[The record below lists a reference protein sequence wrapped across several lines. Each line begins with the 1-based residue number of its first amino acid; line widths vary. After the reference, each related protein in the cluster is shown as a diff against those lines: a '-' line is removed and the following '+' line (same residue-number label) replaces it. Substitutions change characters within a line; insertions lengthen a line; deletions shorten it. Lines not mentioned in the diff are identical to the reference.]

1 MQLRRSAIALSLLV
15 LAAAAQAQAPAAPV
29 GPPVNPNALH
39 VALSSLLLAS
49 VKAAVANAM
58 IANGNAPGSN
68 AAAKVG
74 APDYLTSNEISHI
87 VVGPG
92 GVLSVGFT
100 GAVSPDAVGV
110 TLMPTL
116 DAGHHAVSWSCVSN
130 SIPEIARVE
139 SECRYVPA
147 AGH

>member
-1 MQLRRSAIALSLLV
+1 MPLRRIAIAASLL
-15 LAAAAQAQAPAAPV
+15 LTAAVAQAQTPAAPV
-29 GPPVNPNALH
+29 GPPINPDALH

-58 IANGNAPGSN
+58 IAHGSAPASN

-92 GVLSVGFT
+92 GVLSIGFT
-100 GAVSPDAVGV
+100 GAVSPDAIGV
-110 TLMPTL
+110 TLTPKL
-116 DAGHHAVSWSCVSN
+116 DAARREVNWSCVSS
-130 SIPEIARVE
+130 SIPEIAKVE
-139 SECRYVPA
+139 SECRYVPV

>member
-139 SECRYVPA
+139 SECRYAPA

>member
-1 MQLRRSAIALSLLV
+1 MHFRRSVFSVSLLV
-15 LAAAAQAQAPAAPV
+15 LAAATQAQAAAAPV

-49 VKAAVANAM
+49 VKAAVANSM
-58 IANGNAPGSN
+58 IANGRAPDSN
-68 AAAKVG
+68 VAAKVG

-87 VVGPG
+87 VVGPA

-110 TLMPTL
+110 TLVPKL
-116 DAGHHAVSWSCVSN
+116 DASHHAVSWSCVSN
-130 SIPEIARVE
+130 SIPEIAKVA

-147 AGH
+147 SGH

>member
-1 MQLRRSAIALSLLV
+1 MQLRHSAIALSLLV

-110 TLMPTL
+110 TLLPTL

>member
-1 MQLRRSAIALSLLV
+1 MPMRRIVFAVSLLLITAV
-15 LAAAAQAQAPAAPV
+15 AQAQAPTAPV

-39 VALSSLLLAS
+39 IALSSLLLAS

-58 IANGNAPGSN
+58 IANGRAPASN
-68 AAAKVG
+68 ADAKVG

-92 GVLSVGFT
+92 GVLSIGFT
-100 GAVSPDAVGV
+100 SAVSPDAIGV
-110 TLMPTL
+110 TLAPKL
-116 DAGHHAVSWSCVSN
+116 DAARRAVSWSCVSS
-130 SIPEIARVE
+130 SIPEIAKVE

>member
-147 AGH
+147 ASH

>member
-15 LAAAAQAQAPAAPV
+15 LAAAAQAQAPVAPV

-110 TLMPTL
+110 TLLPTL
-116 DAGHHAVSWSCVSN
+116 DASHHAVSWSCVSN

>member
-1 MQLRRSAIALSLLV
+1 MQFRRSVIAVSLLV
-15 LAAAAQAQAPAAPV
+15 LASAAQAQSPATPV
-29 GPPVNPNALH
+29 GPPINPNALH

-58 IANGNAPGSN
+58 IASGSAPASN

-110 TLMPTL
+110 TLTPKL
-116 DAGHHAVSWSCVSN
+116 DASRHAVSWSCVSN
-130 SIPEIARVE
+130 SIPEIAKVE
-139 SECRYVPA
+139 SRCRYVPA
-147 AGH
+147 AVH

>member
-29 GPPVNPNALH
+29 GPPINPNALH

-58 IANGNAPGSN
+58 IANGSAPASN

-92 GVLSVGFT
+92 GVLSIGFT

-110 TLMPTL
+110 TLTPKL
-116 DAGHHAVSWSCVSN
+116 DAAHREVSWSCVSD
-130 SIPEIARVE
+130 SIPEIAKVE

-147 AGH
+147 TGH

>member
-1 MQLRRSAIALSLLV
+1 MQLRYSAIALSLLV

>member
-1 MQLRRSAIALSLLV
+1 MQLRRSAIAMSMLV
-15 LAAAAQAQAPAAPV
+15 LSAAAQAQSPAATV

-49 VKAAVANAM
+49 VKAAVANALL
-58 IANGNAPGSN
+58 ASGSAPASN

-92 GVLSVGFT
+92 GVLDVGFT

-110 TLMPTL
+110 TLMPKL
-116 DAGHHAVSWSCVSN
+116 DASHHAVSWSCVSN
-130 SIPEIARVE
+130 SIPEIAKVE

>member
-110 TLMPTL
+110 TLLPTL

-147 AGH
+147 ASH